1 MFKTLKF
8 LSQGS
13 HKGIKWEIYLSK
25 KETYDYTPKFKVN
38 YECNYIGYIKF
49 DECFEKAV
57 ETPIFHKEYSY
68 KKAGLIME
76 LINSKIDEFLGGQE

>member
-25 KETYDYTPKFKVN
+25 KESYEYTPKFKVN
-38 YECNYIGYIKF
+38 YECNYVGYIKF
-49 DECFEKAV
+49 DKSFEKVV
-57 ETPIFHKEYSY
+57 ETPTFHKEHSY

-76 LINSKIDEFLGGQE
+76 LINSKIDEFLGGQK